1 MLSEIETER
10 VCRIL
15 VRLAIQIEEIEN
27 GQTTTSVPTSKE
39 ETTVVR
45 MDKHRVTTTRK
56 RRHIRTSIDTD
67 AG

>member
-27 GQTTTSVPTSKE
+27 DQATPTVPTSEE
-39 ETTVVR
+39 ETTIVR
-45 MDKHRVTTTRK
+45 MDKHRVTATRK
-56 RRHIRTSIDTD
+56 RRNIRPTIDTD